1 MSAITTIFG
10 VVFGLALLAVLA
22 AWGYLAFNWGLDVF
36 STLEPQVATI
46 TTIASMVTVFC
57 ATIVASGF
65 KWMGRKKEEGAVRAE
80 RANLYESIMLIWG
93 KKLMLGTK
101 TLESSLEE
109 ELRSQER
116 LLTLRGSA
124 TVLKAYLAL
133 QRQAN
138 TLGLHNPELTSFMA
152 RLILDMRRDLGVSV
166 VNVNERDLTALLQG
180 GKVEGPP
187 SPLVQ
192 AERHPVSMR
201 NESEAGQTA

>member
-36 STLEPQVATI
+36 GTLEPQVATI
-46 TTIASMVTVFC
+46 TAIASMVAVFC
-57 ATIVASGF
+57 AAILASGF
-65 KWMGRKKEEGAVRAE
+65 KWMGRKKEQVAARAE
-80 RANLYESIMLIWG
+80 RANLYENIMLIWG
-93 KKLMLGTK
+93 EKLMVGTK
-101 TLESSLEE
+101 TQEPSLEE
-109 ELRSQER
+109 ELRKRER

-124 TVLKAYLAL
+124 AVLKAYLAL

-138 TLGLHNPELTSFMA
+138 TVGLHNPELASCMA
-152 RLILDMRRDLGVSV
+152 RLILDMRRDLGVSAV
-166 VNVNERDLTALLQG
+166 SIHERDLTTLLRG

-192 AERHPVSMR
+192 AERHPVSLGH
-201 NESEAGQTA
+201 ESEAGQTA